1 MEDEDLEE
9 MRALRASSK
18 YNQSNSVAHI
28 FRPSRSRE
36 QDRSE
41 KITRTSGEST
51 RATSTEPLAVSF
63 KGGADLRKESET
75 SDSMEV
81 LMGFSGFG
89 KKAAK
94 QFNVDD
100 MFEKARRTAKEMSIS
115 RQKDS
120 LMETVNGD
128 DEPAP
133 FVIMPPSSN
142 NIEKPDRNKHKDR
155 GDDDD
160 DDDDYDNSDD
170 EPDEE
175 SIEKRIPISH
185 EISLDHGNKTVSALA
200 LDPSGSR
207 LVTGGYDYEVK
218 FWDFN
223 AMDASRR
230 AFRTLQP
237 FECHQIKSIQYSITG
252 DVILVAS
259 GNAQAKVIDRDGF
272 DVLECV
278 KGDQYI
284 VDMAKTKGHVAMLNN
299 ACWNPKVKDE
309 FITCSNDGTVRIW
322 NTENPKKNKTVIKT
336 KNKQGKKTIPTH
348 CCFSKDGRI
357 IAAACQDGSIQAWD
371 TRKPFIH
378 TTYIQRTAHA
388 LGSDT
393 SCLSFSHEGNS
404 LASRGGDDT
413 LKTWDLRNFKE
424 YLNVAMNLTNYY
436 PQTSCLFSPDDK
448 LIVTGTSVKKGQGS
462 GQLVFLER
470 ESLRKLY
477 EFDVME
483 SSVVSCLWHPKLNQ
497 IVVGCG
503 NGTTKVYFDP
513 EKSNKGAKLC
523 AGNVKRKVASKE
535 MPLKDHIITPHSLPM
550 FREKRFKN
558 KKKLK
563 EADRKDPVRSH
574 RPDLPVTGP
583 GHGGRVTSGMSLSA
597 YVVKSM
603 ALEMKDD
610 SHPREAI
617 LKHAKAAAEDPY
629 WVSPAYAHTQPRTV
643 FQEEEEDD
651 EDEEESQ
658 RKKMKLL

>member
-9 MRALRASSK
+9 MRALRGSSK
-18 YNQSNSVAHI
+18 YTQSQSLAHT
-28 FRPSRSRE
+28 FRPPRSRE
-36 QDRSE
+36 QQRTD

-51 RATSTEPLAVSF
+51 RAASTEPLSSSS
-63 KGGADLRKESET
+63 KDRGGVRTESEA
-75 SDSMEV
+75 SVSMEAV
-81 LMGFSGFG
+81 MGFSGFG

-94 QFNVDD
+94 QFNVED
-100 MFEKARRTAKEMSIS
+100 MFEKAKRTAMEMSSS
-115 RQKDS
+115 RQRESPMDTIDNN
-120 LMETVNGD
+120 E
-128 DEPAP
+128 EPAP
-133 FVIMPPSSN
+133 FVIMPPSSSN
-142 NIEKPDRNKHKDR
+142 VKKPDRNKGNDS
-155 GDDDD
+155 DDDD
-160 DDDDYDNSDD
+160 DDNDDSEDD
-170 EPDEE
+170 ENAKE

-207 LVTGGYDYEVK
+207 LVTGSYDYEVK

-252 DVILVAS
+252 DVILIAA

-272 DVLECV
+272 EVLECV

-284 VDMAKTKGHVAMLNN
+284 VDMANTKGHVAMLNN
-299 ACWNPKVKDE
+299 ACWNPKIKDE

-371 TRKPFIH
+371 TRRPFIH
-378 TTYIQRTAHA
+378 TTYIQQTAHA

-393 SCLSFSHEGNS
+393 SCVTFSHEGNI

-462 GQLVFLER
+462 GQLVFMER
-470 ESLRKLY
+470 DSLRKLY

-497 IVVGCG
+497 IVAGCG

-523 AGNVKRKVASKE
+523 VGKVKRKVASKE
-535 MPLKDHIITPHSLPM
+535 MPMKEQIITPHSLPM

-558 KKKLK
+558 KKKVK
-563 EADRKDPVRSH
+563 EADRKDPVKSH

-597 YVVKSM
+597 YVVKNL

-643 FQEEEEDD
+643 FHEEEDEE

-658 RKKMKLL
+658 RKKMKML

>member
-1 MEDEDLEE
+1 MDEEDLEE
-9 MRALRASSK
+9 MRALRASSR
-18 YNQSNSVAHI
+18 YSQAQSHI
-28 FRPSRSRE
+28 HTFRPARNRPTDTVIRS
-36 QDRSE
+36 
-41 KITRTSGEST
+41 SGEST
-51 RATSTEPLAVSF
+51 TALPTSSTSFSAKRGTSEGKTEL
-63 KGGADLRKESET
+63 E
-75 SDSMEV
+75 SMEAM
-81 LMGFSGFG
+81 MGFSGFG
-89 KKAAK
+89 KKTAK
-94 QFNVDD
+94 HFNVED
-100 MFEKARRTAKEMSIS
+100 MFEKAKRTAVELSSS
-115 RQKDS
+115 RKKDPS
-120 LMETVNGD
+120 ED
-128 DEPAP
+128 DIEDHPAP
-133 FVIMPPSSN
+133 FVIMPPVAM
-142 NIEKPDRNKHKDR
+142 DRKTSERERKEDS
-155 GDDDD
+155 DDDD
-160 DDDDYDNSDD
+160 DRENDDDDQ
-170 EPDEE
+170 E
-175 SIEKRIPISH
+175 SLEGGIPVSH

-207 LVTGGYDYEVK
+207 LVTGGYDFEVK

-237 FECHQIKSIQYSITG
+237 FECHQIKSIEYSITG
-252 DVILVAS
+252 DVVLIAA

-272 DVLECV
+272 EVLECV

-284 VDMAKTKGHVAMLNN
+284 VDMVNTKGHVAMLHN
-299 ACWNPKVKDE
+299 ACWNPKTKDE
-309 FITCSNDGTVRIW
+309 FISCSDDGTVRIW

-336 KNKQGKKTIPTH
+336 KNKQGKKTIPTR
-348 CCFSKDGRI
+348 CCFSRDGRI

-378 TTYIQRTAHA
+378 PTYLQRTAHTF
-388 LGSDT
+388 GSDT
-393 SCLSFSHEGNS
+393 SSLTFSNEGS
-404 LASRGGDDT
+404 LLASRGGDDT
-413 LKTWDLRNFKE
+413 LKIWDIRNFKRF
-424 YLNVAMNLTNYY
+424 LNVAMNLPNFY

-448 LIVTGTSVKKGQGS
+448 MVVTGTSVKKGQGCGS
-462 GQLVFLER
+462 LVFMER
-470 ESLRKLY
+470 DSLRKLY
-477 EFDVME
+477 EFDVIE

-523 AGNVKRKVASKE
+523 VGKVKRKAVSKE
-535 MPLKDHIITPHSLPM
+535 MPLKDQIITPHSLPM

-558 KKKLK
+558 KKKVK
-563 EADRKDPVRSH
+563 EADRKDPVKSH

-597 YVVKSM
+597 FVVKNL

-643 FQEEEEDD
+643 FQEEEEEEE
-651 EDEEESQ
+651 EDEEEAQ
-658 RKKMKLL
+658 RKKMRIL

>member
-75 SDSMEV
+75 SDSMEA

-142 NIEKPDRNKHKDR
+142 NIE
-155 GDDDD
+155 
-160 DDDDYDNSDD
+160 
-170 EPDEE
+170 
-175 SIEKRIPISH
+175 
-185 EISLDHGNKTVSALA
+185 VSALA

>member
-1 MEDEDLEE
+1 MDDEDLEE
-9 MRALRASSK
+9 MQALRASSK
-18 YNQSNSVAHI
+18 YAQAQSLIHG
-28 FRPSRSRE
+28 FRPERSRQQQHKTE
-36 QDRSE
+36 TV
-41 KITRTSGEST
+41 TRTSGEST
-51 RATSTEPLAVSF
+51 KAVPTTSSSSSAKDSGDFRTEDSSA
-63 KGGADLRKESET
+63 
-75 SDSMEV
+75 SMEAM
-81 LMGFSGFG
+81 MGFSGFG

-100 MFEKARRTAKEMSIS
+100 MFEKAKRTAIEMSSS
-115 RQKDS
+115 RMKESSPDK
-120 LMETVNGD
+120 VDD

-133 FVIMPPSSN
+133 FVIMPPSSSN
-142 NIEKPDRNKHKDR
+142 TKKSNRNTD
-155 GDDDD
+155 G
-160 DDDDYDNSDD
+160 SDD
-170 EPDEE
+170 SDINDEDEEEEDDKE

-207 LVTGGYDYEVK
+207 LVTGGYDYEIK

-252 DVILVAS
+252 DAILVAA
-259 GNAQAKVIDRDGF
+259 GNAQAKVIDRDGIE
-272 DVLECV
+272 VLECV

-284 VDMAKTKGHVAMLNN
+284 VDMANTKGHVAMLNS
-299 ACWNPKVKDE
+299 ACWNPKFKDE
-309 FITCSNDGTVRIW
+309 FISCSNDGTVRIW

-336 KNKQGKKTIPTH
+336 KNKQGKKTIPTY

-357 IAAACQDGSIQAWD
+357 LAAACQDGSIQGWD
-371 TRKPFIH
+371 TRRPFIH
-378 TTYIQRTAHA
+378 TTYLQRSAHA
-388 LGSDT
+388 MGSDT
-393 SCLSFSHEGNS
+393 SCITFSHEGNI

-413 LKTWDLRNFKE
+413 LKIWDLRNFKE
-424 YLNVAMNLTNYY
+424 CLNAAMNLTNYY
-436 PQTSCLFSPDDK
+436 SQTSCLFSPDDK
-448 LIVTGTSVKKGQGS
+448 MIVTGTSVKKGQGS
-462 GQLVFLER
+462 GRLVFMER
-470 ESLRKLY
+470 DSLRKLY
-477 EFDVME
+477 EFDVIE
-483 SSVVSCLWHPKLNQ
+483 SSVVSCLWHTKLNQ

-523 AGNVKRKVASKE
+523 VGKVKRKVASKE
-535 MPLKDHIITPHSLPM
+535 MPLKDQIITPHALPM
-550 FREKRFKN
+550 FREKRFRS
-558 KKKLK
+558 KKKVK
-563 EADRKDPVRSH
+563 EADRKDPVKSH

-597 YVVKSM
+597 FVVKNL

-643 FQEEEEDD
+643 FHEE
-651 EDEEESQ
+651 EDEEEDEDEAQ
-658 RKKMKLL
+658 RKKMKIL